1 MALNFWELINKKNIL
16 DKLLSLDDNSSKIF
30 ITHDIQLAPK
40 FDKII
45 YLNNGNAIS
54 GTHEELLKN
63 EQYRSIYELDLNK
76 VGEEYV

>member
-1 MALNFWELINKKNIL
+1 MALNFLELINKKNIL